1 VSCPIAWQD
10 LVVVGCDNNGG
21 MSAKCVKTEFYV
33 TYSMYQ
39 SIVTPSSD
47 TLKNQLRNN
56 HQMRTHG
63 ENLTLKG

>member
-1 VSCPIAWQD
+1 MSGPIAWQD

-21 MSAKCVKTEFYV
+21 RSAKCVKTELYV

-47 TLKNQLRNN
+47 TLKNQLR
-56 HQMRTHG
+56 
-63 ENLTLKG
+63 

>member
-1 VSCPIAWQD
+1 MSGPIAWQD

-21 MSAKCVKTEFYV
+21 RSAKCVKTELYV

-39 SIVTPSSD
+39 YSDSIIRHLEESIE
-47 TLKNQLRNN
+47 
-56 HQMRTHG
+56 MRTHG